1 MPENDAGITIATAT
15 TKGNRTINQD
25 AVIARRMDPERNR
38 WGLQAIVGVADGM
51 GGHAAGEVASRIA
64 ADTAEDILGLR
75 IDDDS
80 ELADSMRGMNA
91 DQALASTVRL
101 ADRHIHRQGT
111 EHTSQED
118 MGTTLTMVA
127 VDTESAHVAHV
138 GDTRGYLLDESGIH
152 QITQDLSWVA
162 RQVRNGHMTEKEAA
176 NSPMRAQLTR
186 TLGGEKTVE
195 PDMLAI
201 PLKPGSIYLVCS
213 DGLTEVVSPEQVRH
227 IIADAETLQQGCD
240 RLMQEVQEQGAS
252 DNATV
257 ACVEV
262 GRLARETIAGAEPGE
277 QTDEMYP
284 AFEVRSRSQTSGPQ
298 LRRIWP
304 FVAGVA
310 VVLLI
315 VVTFT
320 VRSCVQAPG
329 QQVQQAAQ
337 PDDPQPEVQPP
348 LQLAPLDSG
357 LNVKV
362 GVKQQ
367 RLVVVTNRHL
377 TTTIHS
383 PDVSDSE
390 PAIRISPESW
400 YERELSQKQ
409 AQAWGDK
416 FVEITLYTENGA
428 MKIETLPEHLD
439 IYINNRKNNSR
450 SIPVDRLDETPA
462 RVGFYFPPNENEDGF
477 TVAFTQI
484 DPANLPRPGEEASE

>member
-1 MPENDAGITIATAT
+1 MPENDAGVTIATAT
-15 TKGNRTINQD
+15 IRGRRAVNQD

-38 WGLQAIVGVADGM
+38 WGLQAIIGVADGM
-51 GGHAAGEVASRIA
+51 GGHAAGEVASKIA
-64 ADTAEDILGLR
+64 ADTVEEVLGLR
-75 IDDDS
+75 LDDHS
-80 ELADSMRGMNA
+80 EIADSMRGMSA
-91 DQALASTVRL
+91 DEALASTVRL

-111 EHTSQED
+111 EHASQED
-118 MGTTLTMVA
+118 MGTTLTVVA

-152 QITQDLSWVA
+152 QITQDHSWVA

-176 NSPMRAQLTR
+176 SSPMRAQLTR
-186 TLGGEKTVE
+186 TLGAEETVD

-213 DGLTEVVSPEQVRH
+213 DGLTEVVSPEKVRQ

-240 RLMQEVQEQGAS
+240 RLMQAAEERGAS

-262 GRLARETIAGAEPGE
+262 GRLPREAITGAQPGE

-284 AFEVRSRSQTSGPQ
+284 AFEVRSRSQASEPQ
-298 LRRIWP
+298 MRRLWP
-304 FVAGVA
+304 LVAGVA

-315 VVTFT
+315 AVGFT

-337 PDDPQPEVQPP
+337 PDEELPQVQPP
-348 LQLAPLDSG
+348 LTLESPVNG

-362 GVKQQ
+362 GVKEQK
-367 RLVVVTNRHL
+367 LVVVTNRHL

-409 AQAWGDK
+409 AEAWGDK
-416 FVEITLYTENGA
+416 FVEITLYTENGV

-462 RVGFYFPPNENEDGF
+462 RVGFYFPPNDNEDGF

-484 DPANLPRPGEEASE
+484 DPANLPERGEEASE